1 MARSRAGLAFG
12 LLFVAACG
20 GGSAAQPQGPTVS
33 SVSAQPGDVPSGL
46 VKCDLSGDIDTVVAK
61 EATPDPSTSQSFQK
75 YWQEAKTKGAK
86 AGYLAFYTSS
96 SSNCSAIKSSATE
109 IGTASYPFILNF
121 VLQYKDEKT
130 ATDAYTNGT
139 VFNFSAATLK
149 QGGAPVIEG
158 TNTGLSPNSVVLS
171 ASVGNQTFYIAEWQ
185 NKSFVVILAVLNV
198 EVNASKK
205 VATSENGRIK

>member
-1 MARSRAGLAFG
+1 MARSRAGIAFG
-12 LLFVAACG
+12 LLLVAACG

-46 VKCDLSGDIDTVVAK
+46 VKCDLSGDIETVVAK

-86 AGYLAFYTSS
+86 AGYLAFYTGS

-130 ATDAYTNGT
+130 AADAYTSGT

-149 QGGAPVIEG
+149 QGGEPVIEG
-158 TNTGLSPNSVVLS
+158 TNTGLSPNSIVLS

-185 NKSFVVILAVLNV
+185 NKTFVVILAVLNV
-198 EVNASKK
+198 DVNASKK

>member
-1 MARSRAGLAFG
+1 MARSDAGILFG
-12 LLFVAACG
+12 VLFVAACG
-20 GGSAAQPQGPTVS
+20 GGSSAQPQGPTVS
-33 SVSAQPGDVPSGL
+33 SVSVQPGDVPNGL

-61 EATPDPSTSQSFQK
+61 EATPDPSTSKSFQK
-75 YWQEAKTKGAK
+75 YWQDAKDKGAK

-121 VLQYKDEKT
+121 VVQYRDEKT

-158 TNTGLSPNSVVLS
+158 TKTGLSANSVVLS
-171 ASVGNQTFYIAEWQ
+171 ASVGNQIFYIAEWQ
-185 NKSFVVILAVLNV
+185 NKAFVVILAVLNV
-198 EVNASKK
+198 DVNASKK
-205 VATSENGRIK
+205 VATAENGRIK

>member
-1 MARSRAGLAFG
+1 MVRSGAGIVFG
-12 LLFVAACG
+12 VLIVAACG
-20 GGSAAQPQGPTVS
+20 AGSPAQQQGPTVS
-33 SVSAQPGDVPSGL
+33 SVSVQPGDVPSGL
-46 VKCDLSGDIDTVVAK
+46 IKCDLSGDVDTVVAK
-61 EATPDPSTSQSFQK
+61 EATPDPSTSKSFQK
-75 YWQEAKTKGAK
+75 YWQDAKAQGAK

-130 ATDAYTNGT
+130 ATTAYTNGT

-158 TNTGLSPNSVVLS
+158 TNTGLSPNSVVLN
-171 ASVGNQTFYIAEWQ
+171 ASFANQTYYIAEWQ
-185 NKSFVVILAVLNV
+185 SKTFLVILAALNV
-198 EVNASKK
+198 DANASKK